1 MDILCTKVCISVPQ
15 KSNSHPKSRR
25 ATSYRF
31 CSPERNISFP
41 LSIAVFPRFNITRH
55 LHPTEAFDLPH
66 QTSSTMDDVDELNL
80 ADNELP
86 ISLRRKRRSGVGAT
100 TRLRSNSQTSVS
112 LVHGISTPPATPS
125 RPKKRVRFSEP
136 RSPIGPRSEST
147 GLTPFIRKSSLST
160 PSSKRRHTSP
170 AAIQTFSQQ
179 DAPTSGSYQ
188 FQPLRD
194 ILEARAI
201 RRLRRNGLSEEINK
215 IEWEKRYEAKSC
227 KRDVERLRQEL
238 EEKDL
243 EMQSMRAQY
252 CLATQVESESGV
264 SFLTNGTLGAKVHE
278 LQQEIVDLKAA
289 LQDKESA
296 IMEDPNWTMAARD
309 PFNFHE
315 DDDLMITDFDQDFRD
330 STMNDDLMTTPT
342 RLRTSFPS
350 PPATMPNTPCKLTS
364 TISTGTQA
372 SLSFPEEDALKSQL
386 DSLQSEIS
394 KLTAKI
400 AFHEETHARLTGKL
414 SEFLPIDE
422 SQDHSSLDS
431 ALDTVLT
438 QLALSQAHSL
448 EQSNAFSAL
457 GSEITKLGFSS
468 CSGPDEMIT
477 AIATQFRQA
486 RLDLEYLTP
495 GEVVEGFENEKLL
508 GMLISRIRVLL
519 QKIKER
525 DDSIDQYHEQ
535 EISLRQQLNT
545 RVDALEDVQ
554 KELSVSKSVADDLR
568 NEILEKD
575 VSNER
580 LQTALQGYRDEVSGL
595 EKLIERMEREEMLR
609 DEMLKGEIKD
619 AEGRLQN
626 EILRHDTTRATAEGK
641 DIINVELERRLSAL
655 LQAEVEVK
663 EQMATLEQRLNGTLQ
678 AEAEVKEQM
687 VALAAEQDSTI
698 KQLKIAGREREK
710 AHGDALALR
719 DARVSELREEIKRI
733 NEALKEAYSN
743 SLTSERKSKRLEAR
757 LEGRKTRRQNRLEQ
771 INHLVEAE
779 IEDNNASPQR
789 LDGQAGDQPVG
800 SLTVPNAVVRRS
812 GLFDAGSAR
821 RGKKRRRYDSGI
833 GFLEEEDDDP
843 REHRIVA

>member
-1 MDILCTKVCISVPQ
+1 
-15 KSNSHPKSRR
+15 
-25 ATSYRF
+25 
-31 CSPERNISFP
+31 
-41 LSIAVFPRFNITRH
+41 
-55 LHPTEAFDLPH
+55 
-66 QTSSTMDDVDELNL
+66 MDDVDELNL
-80 ADNELP
+80 AENELP
-86 ISLRRKRRSGVGAT
+86 ISLRRKRRSAVGRT
-100 TRLRSNSQTSVS
+100 TRSRSNSQTTLS
-112 LVHGISTPPATPS
+112 LAHGISTPPATPS
-125 RPKKRVRFSEP
+125 RAQKRVRFSEP
-136 RSPIGPRSEST
+136 GSPIGPRSEST

-170 AAIQTFSQQ
+170 AALQNFGQQ
-179 DAPTSGSYQ
+179 DAPPSGTHQ

-215 IEWEKRYEAKSC
+215 IEWDKRYEAKSC
-227 KRDVERLRQEL
+227 KREVERLRQEL

-243 EMQSMRAQY
+243 EMQSMRDQY
-252 CLATQVESESGV
+252 CLATEIGSESGV
-264 SFLTNGTLGAKVHE
+264 SFVTNGTLGTKVHE
-278 LQQEIVDLKAA
+278 LEQEIVELKAA

-315 DDDLMITDFDQDFRD
+315 DDDLMSTDCDQDFRD
-330 STMNDDLMTTPT
+330 STINDLMTTPT

-350 PPATMPNTPCKLTS
+350 PPSTMPNTPCKLTS

-372 SLSFPEEDALKSQL
+372 SLSFPGEDALKNQL

-400 AFHEETHARLTGKL
+400 AFHEENNSRLTGKL

-431 ALDTVLT
+431 ALDAVLT
-438 QLALSQAHSL
+438 QLAISQAHSL

-508 GMLISRIRVLL
+508 EMLISRIRVLL
-519 QKIKER
+519 QKVKER
-525 DDSIDQYHEQ
+525 DDNIDQYHEQ

-545 RVDALEDVQ
+545 RVDALQEVQ

-568 NEILEKD
+568 SEILEKN

-619 AEGRLQN
+619 AEERLQN
-626 EILRHDTTRATAEGK
+626 EILRHDTTRANAEGR
-641 DIINVELERRLSAL
+641 DIINAELEQRLSAV

-663 EQMATLEQRLNGTLQ
+663 EQMATLERRLNGALQ

-698 KQLKIAGREREK
+698 QQLKTAGREREK

-733 NEALKEAYSN
+733 NEALKAAYSN
-743 SLTSERKSKRLEAR
+743 CLTSERKTKRLEAR
-757 LEGRKTRRQNRLEQ
+757 LEGRNTRRQNRLEQ

-779 IEDNNASPQR
+779 IEDNSASPQR
-789 LDGQAGDQPVG
+789 LDGQGRGQPVG
-800 SLTVPNAVVRRS
+800 SSTAPNAVVRRR
-812 GLFDAGSAR
+812 GLFDAGSTR
-821 RGKKRRRYDSGI
+821 RGKKRRSYDSGI
-833 GFLEEEDDDP
+833 GFLDEVDD
-843 REHRIVA
+843 E